1 MKERTQR
8 LEGLLGFVIAILIVA
23 EILYVFFNGYPNDD
37 SMVLLIS
44 GLIIGWMVMVGRNG
58 K

>member
-8 LEGLLGFVIAILIVA
+8 FEELLGFVIAILIVA
-23 EILYVFFNGYPNDD
+23 EILYVFFNGYPDNDN
-37 SMVLLIS
+37 MFLFMS

>member
-23 EILYVFFNGYPNDD
+23 EILYVFFNGYPNNDN
-37 SMVLLIS
+37 MFLLLS
-44 GLIIGWMVMVGRNG
+44 GLVIGWMVMVGRNG